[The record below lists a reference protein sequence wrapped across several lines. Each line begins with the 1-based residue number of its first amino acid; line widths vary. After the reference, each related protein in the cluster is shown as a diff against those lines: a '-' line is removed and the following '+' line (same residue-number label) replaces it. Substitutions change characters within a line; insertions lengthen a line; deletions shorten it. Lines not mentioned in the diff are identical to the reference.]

1 MKSST
6 ESNKET
12 ICQKAFVV
20 FSILFYIIA
29 ILSFV
34 GGTIYHI
41 YLTIAGLTGLSNS
54 DIRST
59 CNMSAVN
66 NTSLNNTIEYT
77 YIGETPSQI
86 WMYSLF
92 SCFFVN
98 MYLFKLISNISE
110 TDSRRPDYMSQIICG
125 INCSGVLYAS
135 FCAWG
140 WDQLYNSGTC
150 LEYNFGKFDTHS
162 WGWELMTSSYI
173 SFYFQLF
180 ICIIIACLNMCM
192 CAIVSYISFYFQL
205 FICIIIACLNMCMCA
220 IISYDSSFNK
230 NKPISSLETNTSLP
244 EDTSLATNTS
254 STYTPDVH
262 LIKVVTGDGDVI
274 VNTNKN

>member
-12 ICQKAFVV
+12 NCQKAFVV
-20 FSILFYIIA
+20 FSILFYIIS
-29 ILSFV
+29 ILTLV

-192 CAIVSYISFYFQL
+192 CAIVSY
-205 FICIIIACLNMCMCA
+205 
-220 IISYDSSFNK
+220 DSSFNK

-244 EDTSLATNTS
+244 EDTSLATNKS